1 MQVIIRFSL
10 DGDQNGAL
18 WNRLNNALNQAG
30 FIRGGNTAT
39 HRHPN
44 IDADHIRDALHGFW
58 NAIATH
64 NGPGQIDHFWMYS
77 DEAMFLDALG
87 VAPAQQHLPDNDL

>member
-10 DGDQNGAL
+10 DGDQNGVL
-18 WNRLNNALNQAG
+18 WNRLNTALNQSG
-30 FIRGGNTAT
+30 FVRSGNTAT
-39 HRHPN
+39 HRHGN
-44 IDADHIRDALHGFW
+44 ISAAGVQQAMNNFW

-77 DEAMFLDALG
+77 DEHMFPAGLG
-87 VAPAQQHLPDNDL
+87 IAPAQ